1 MLTPTNSKRSHTG
14 FLTGTVVVLLG
25 IGLLLS
31 QMGMVPADKI
41 FRLWPLL
48 LVWVGL
54 GRLFEYRLCP
64 HRAIWGV
71 FVILTGVLLE
81 LNEFNIYAFHLHTLW
96 PIFVIAGG
104 LLIVWQSLAPRP
116 SPPNPNAGAAANWVD
131 YFQGRFHMNSDSS
144 DLNAIAVLGGV
155 KRNITSKK
163 FRGGRVTA
171 ILGGVELDFIDAD
184 IEGDEAI
191 LDVSSLM
198 GGVEIRVPDSW
209 NVTIET
215 VAFLAGSSDE
225 RRRAP
230 VPAPGVTPKHLVI
243 RGATILAGIEVKN

>member
-1 MLTPTNSKRSHTG
+1 M
-14 FLTGTVVVLLG
+14 GTLVVLLG
-25 IGLLLS
+25 IALLLS
-31 QMGMVPADKI
+31 QMGIVDADKI
-41 FRLWPLL
+41 VRLWPLL
-48 LVWVGL
+48 LIWAGL
-54 GRLFEYRLCP
+54 GRVFEFRRSP
-64 HRAIWGV
+64 QRAIWGV
-71 FVILTGVLLE
+71 FVILVGVMLQLDQ
-81 LNEFNIYAFHLHTLW
+81 LNIFVFHLHTIW
-96 PIFVIAGG
+96 PIFVIGGG
-104 LLIVWQSLAPRP
+104 LMIVWQSLLPRP
-116 SPPNPNAGAAANWVD
+116 RLPNPPDSPNPNAGATANWFD
-131 YFQGRFHMNSDSS
+131 YFQGRFHMDSNSS

-155 KRNITSKK
+155 QRNITTKN

-171 ILGGVELDFIDAD
+171 ILGGVELDFSDAD

-198 GGVEIRVPDSW
+198 GGVEIRVPDTW

-230 VPAPGVTPKHLVI
+230 NPAPGVVPKHLII

>member
-1 MLTPTNSKRSHTG
+1 MSTQPNSSHSHSG
-14 FLTGTVVVLLG
+14 FLVGTLVVLLG

-31 QMGMVPADKI
+31 QMGIMAADKI
-41 FRLWPLL
+41 VRLWPLL
-48 LVWVGL
+48 LIWAGL
-54 GRLFEYRLCP
+54 GRVIEFRHFP
-64 HRAIWGV
+64 RRAIWGV
-71 FVILTGVLLE
+71 FVILVGVMLQLDQ
-81 LNEFNIYAFHLHTLW
+81 FDVYVFHLHTIW
-96 PIFVIAGG
+96 PIFVIVGG

-116 SPPNPNAGAAANWVD
+116 NPDCAPNAGWFD
-131 YFQGRFHMNSDSS
+131 YFQGRFQMDSSSTGS
-144 DLNAIAVLGGV
+144 DLNAVAIFGGV
-155 KRNITSKK
+155 QRNITSKK

-184 IEGDEAI
+184 IEGEQAI

-198 GGVEIRVPDSW
+198 GGVEIRVPDTW

-230 VPAPGVTPKHLVI
+230 TPAPGVIPKHLII

>member
-14 FLTGTVVVLLG
+14 FLMGTLVVLLG

-31 QMGMVPADKI
+31 QMGLVAADKI
-41 FRLWPLL
+41 VRLWPCLL
-48 LVWVGL
+48 IWAGL
-54 GRLFEYRLCP
+54 GRVFEDRRCP
-64 HRAIWGV
+64 QRAIWGV
-71 FVILTGVLLE
+71 FVVLVGVMLQLDE
-81 LNEFNIYAFHLHTLW
+81 LNIYVFHLHTIW

-104 LLIVWQSLAPRP
+104 LLIVWQSVAPRP
-116 SPPNPNAGAAANWVD
+116 SPNPGAAPTANWFD
-131 YFQGRFHMNSDSS
+131 YFQGRFHMDSTGT
-144 DLNAIAVLGGV
+144 DLNAVAILGGV

-163 FRGGRVTA
+163 FTSGRVTA
-171 ILGGVELDFIDAD
+171 IMGGVELDFIDAD

-198 GGVEIRVPDSW
+198 GGVEIRVPDTW

-230 VPAPGVTPKHLVI
+230 APAPGVTPKHLII

>member
-1 MLTPTNSKRSHTG
+1 MLTPTNSKRSHAG
-14 FLTGTVVVLLG
+14 FLMGTLVVLLG

-31 QMGMVPADKI
+31 QMGLVAADKI
-41 FRLWPLL
+41 VRLWPLL
-48 LVWVGL
+48 LVWAGL
-54 GRLFEYRLCP
+54 GRVFEFRRCP
-64 HRAIWGV
+64 QRAIWGV
-71 FVILTGVLLE
+71 FVILMGVMLE
-81 LNEFNIYAFHLHTLW
+81 LNEFNIYAFHLHTIW

-104 LLIVWQSLAPRP
+104 LLIVWQSMAPRP
-116 SPPNPNAGAAANWVD
+116 NPDAGAAANWFD
-131 YFQGRFHMNSDSS
+131 YFQGRFHMDSNSS
-144 DLNAIAVLGGV
+144 DLNAVAVLGGV
-155 KRNITSKK
+155 QRNITSKK
-163 FRGGRVTA
+163 FRGGRVIA

-198 GGVEIRVPDSW
+198 GGVEIRVPDAW

-230 VPAPGVTPKHLVI
+230 TPAPGAIPKHLII